1 MPGPLDSPLLSS
13 CPWLRP
19 CWAPD
24 LLAEAA
30 EDGEE
35 SQDHVGQGQG
45 IGNIFPGKFIH
56 LGVTLVFGQE
66 ETGALTWG
74 PERGVRDS

>member
-1 MPGPLDSPLLSS
+1 MLSFPYALGS
-13 CPWLRP
+13 GFWLRP

-35 SQDHVGQGQG
+35 PQDHVGQGQG
-45 IGNIFPGKFIH
+45 IGNILPGKFTH
-56 LGVTLVFGQE
+56 LGVTPVVGRE
-66 ETGALTWG
+66 ETGMLT
-74 PERGVRDS
+74 